1 MCRRSRWDWCWRR
14 RRKLQQLALHLIE
27 RETVGRDCGLLRLD
41 LPGELRDGFFEV
53 GIVARERER
62 RPVLRERFPQFTA
75 AMMDLPET
83 ANGGEV
89 FGSVLEDVFELA
101 LRFFELIQFEERAS
115 ECDACGQITRVN
127 RETGAAR
134 LDRFFE
140 LASPPELLS
149 ELRKRNRRRILL
161 DPASKV
167 VDALIVGHIV
177 TEP

>member
-1 MCRRSRWDWCWRR
+1 
-14 RRKLQQLALHLIE
+14 
-27 RETVGRDCGLLRLD
+27 
-41 LPGELRDGFFEV
+41 
-53 GIVARERER
+53 
-62 RPVLRERFPQFTA
+62 
-75 AMMDLPET
+75 MDLPET